1 MALIPQ
7 SSAGLPPAILAGA
20 IALATGF
27 GVWVALSLGGERIV
41 EAWDTNAYFDV
52 GIWVMALAVAVA
64 GFVAPRRVWRWS
76 LWMVAGHVLG
86 IIAVHPP
93 GMGLGL
99 LPLAILI
106 MYLPMTV
113 LLVIPALIGGMVRV
127 RGWDR
132 ELLA

>member
-1 MALIPQ
+1 
-7 SSAGLPPAILAGA
+7 
-20 IALATGF
+20 
-27 GVWVALSLGGERIV
+27 
-41 EAWDTNAYFDV
+41 
-52 GIWVMALAVAVA
+52 MALAAAVA

-99 LPLAILI
+99 LPLAVVIVF
-106 MYLPMTV
+106 LPMTV
-113 LLVIPALIGGMVRV
+113 LLVIPALIGGMVRL

-132 ELLA
+132 ELVA